1 MAELQREYCRACR
14 DEDRLTVAEF
24 ILWGKFFRREALGPR
39 CYDHA
44 AEWIDIFRVDQYAVY
59 DLRPV
64 NEYLAMTAS
73 TGGGSDV

>member
-14 DEDRLTVAEF
+14 DEELPPTYADF
-24 ILWGKFFRREALGPR
+24 ILWGKFFPPDWLGPR
-39 CYDHA
+39 CYLHT
-44 AEWIDIFRVDQYAVY
+44 AELFPVSHVDQYAVY

-73 TGGGSDV
+73 TGGGS